1 MINYIKVK
9 KYTLIP
15 SVEELGLIVSEMI
28 VTRKFRISIGDLVLI
43 DHSSTSNNHYKP
55 SLFTAFWAA
64 CLVDLHDLFHGEKNG
79 KINWHTKET
88 VKLESSFSILS
99 LLFKLYLL
107 YILIF

>member
-1 MINYIKVK
+1 LINYIKVK
-9 KYTLIP
+9 KHTLTP
-15 SVEELGLIVSEMI
+15 SVQELGLIVSEMI
-28 VTRKFRISIGDLVLI
+28 VTRKFSISIGDLVLI

-64 CLVDLHDLFHGEKNG
+64 YLVELHDLFHGDKNG
-79 KINWHTKET
+79 KINWHRKEPI
-88 VKLESSFSILS
+88 KLQSSFSILS